1 MPTAPLTLDLAHSA
15 DADDVFMWWPITGM
29 VDPRSPD
36 RVLVRPA
43 LDTAPFRFRSIPED
57 IQALNR
63 HAQDA
68 PQDRLY
74 HISAISMACYPLVA
88 HRYLIADCGSSFGDG
103 YGPKLVV
110 RDDHPARSLSDL
122 LAAPTPPL
130 VAVPGVHTSAYMA
143 LCHLT
148 GGRVRP
154 RPVRF
159 DLIAGDVQA
168 GNAAAGVLIHEEQ
181 LTFDQHGLRL
191 IADLGQLWTA
201 DTALPLPL
209 GANAV
214 RADLDALAG
223 PGSLARV
230 AQLLADSLD
239 HALSHRQTSLD
250 YAATFS
256 PLKTRAQLDRYI
268 DLYVNRFTRAL
279 GPLGREAVARLLAA
293 GAAAG
298 LIPHAPHAEPRFLS
312 PPR

>member
-1 MPTAPLTLDLAHSA
+1 MHPDPVTLDLAHSA

-36 RVLVRPA
+36 RVLTPPP
-43 LDTAPFRFRSIPED
+43 LDTAPFRFRSVPDD

-68 PQDRLY
+68 PEDRLY
-74 HISAISMACYPLVA
+74 HVSALSMACYPLVA

-110 RDDHPARSLSDL
+110 RDDHPARTLDDL
-122 LAAPTPPL
+122 LSLPQPPL
-130 VAVPGVHTSAYMA
+130 IAVPGLHTSAHMA

-148 GGRVRP
+148 SGRVRP

-159 DLIAGDVQA
+159 DLIASDVQA
-168 GNAAAGVLIHEEQ
+168 AGADAGVLIHEEQ
-181 LTFDQHGLRL
+181 LTFGQRSLRL

-201 DTALPLPL
+201 DTGLPLPL

-214 RADLDALAG
+214 RADLDTLLG
-223 PGSLARV
+223 PGSLRRV
-230 AQLLADSLD
+230 AQLLAASLD
-239 HALSHRQTSLD
+239 HALLHRQTSLD

-256 PLKTRAQLDRYI
+256 PLTSRLQLDRYI

-279 GPLGREAVARLLAA
+279 GTSGRDAVRRLLAA
-293 GAAAG
+293 GASAG
-298 LIPHAPHAEPRFLS
+298 LVPPVEPAFLTTNT
-312 PPR
+312 